1 MKRIFVIDWILIVVF
16 IVSAISG
23 FGLHVAGHGSSH
35 EIWHNWAVFHVL
47 GSILFLIVVI
57 FHVATHLEWYKG
69 IIKKGIGSKSKVTA
83 ILSVIFL
90 LLSVTGLALL
100 GINGANSLLGL
111 WHYKIGVITIV
122 IALGH
127 VIKRLPV
134 FRKSLNCVIKRL
146 PVFRKSLN
154 CWK

>member
-47 GSILFLIVVI
+47 GSILFLIAVI
-57 FHVATHLEWYKG
+57 LHVATHLEWYKG
-69 IIKKGIGSKSKVTA
+69 IIKKGIGCKSKVTA

-122 IALGH
+122 VTLGH
-127 VIKRLPV
+127 VIKRLSV
-134 FRKSLNCVIKRL
+134 FHKSLNY
-146 PVFRKSLN
+146 RK
-154 CWK
+154 